1 MEEPYDIT
9 KQDKS
14 EFDQLYKKT
23 YQIEKKIKTQ
33 VDVQPS
39 EDTAVKEEPIAEQ
52 TPKQRKKKENKNK
65 TAS

>member
-14 EFDQLYKKT
+14 EFDQLQKKT

-39 EDTAVKEEPIAEQ
+39 EDTDVKEEPVAEQ
-52 TPKQRKKKENKNK
+52 KPKQRTKKENKNK
-65 TAS
+65 TTS

>member
-39 EDTAVKEEPIAEQ
+39 EDTVVKEEPIAEQ

>member
-39 EDTAVKEEPIAEQ
+39 EDTVVNEEPVAE
-52 TPKQRKKKENKNK
+52 
-65 TAS
+65 